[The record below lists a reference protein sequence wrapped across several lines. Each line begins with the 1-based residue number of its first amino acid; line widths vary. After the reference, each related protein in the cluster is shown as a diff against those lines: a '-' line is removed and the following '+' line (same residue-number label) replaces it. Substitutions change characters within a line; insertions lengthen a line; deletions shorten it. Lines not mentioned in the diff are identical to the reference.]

1 MLDASLIYPGLSQG
15 SAPDIGPG
23 LAAAG
28 FTDLVLCA
36 EEWQPPYQVDDVTA
50 QIMGYNPEVPA
61 YPGVNLIYAPADD
74 IVITPPTREVLVQ
87 AVQTANEVVKRVQAG
102 GNVLVT
108 CWAGRNRSGL
118 VTALSLHKLTGF
130 SGVQCVHIIRTAR
143 PMALT
148 NLQFRSAIKALPSV
162 AKKVPVAV

>member
-1 MLDASLIYPGLSQG
+1 MPALDASLIYPGLSQG
-15 SAPDIGPG
+15 AAPDIGPR

-36 EEWQPPYQVDDVTA
+36 EEWQPPHQVDDMTA
-50 QIMGYNPEVPA
+50 QIMGYDPRVPA

-74 IVITPPTREVLVQ
+74 ITTTPPTRDVLAL
-87 AVQTANEVVKRVQAG
+87 AVQTANEVVKRVRAG
-102 GNVLVT
+102 GHVLVT

-118 VTALSLHKLTGF
+118 VTALSLHKLTGL

-143 PMALT
+143 PLALT
-148 NLQFRSAIKALPSV
+148 NLQFRAAIKALPSV
-162 AKKVPVAV
+162 PKNVGV